1 MQLTLAPFLTRADA
15 EGDMGHLGIAVSG
28 GSDSTALLLL
38 AQDWAQDT
46 GRKITALTVD
56 HGLRDGAKAEAEVV
70 AQLCA
75 RLGVDHHILTWD
87 DWDGQ
92 GNLQDAAR
100 QARYGLL
107 AQKAHGL
114 GIDAVA
120 LGHTHDDQAET
131 FLLRLARGSGVDGL
145 SAMRADWRGQGMRW
159 LRPVLTQRREGL
171 RDLLRARH
179 VAWCEDPSNFD
190 PKFDRVQMRQ
200 AMGDLADLGLTAD
213 RLVTTATAM
222 SEARAVLER
231 AAHLAAKVLC
241 HIEAGD
247 VVIDPEGLMDL
258 PLETRDRLVAGALGF
273 VSGATYRP
281 RRATLTRAIEE
292 ALDGQAATLHG
303 CLLWRHKTGLRVT
316 RELSAVAGL
325 VAAPN
330 ALWDGRWR
338 IKGADG
344 PTTDGPTT
352 DKTREIRALGEGI
365 SQLKDWRAGGI
376 PRQTLMVT
384 PAVWHQSCV
393 IAAPIAQE
401 SDIWRLETRPE
412 QNDFAASF
420 LTH

>member
-1 MQLTLAPFLTRADA
+1 MD
-15 EGDMGHLGIAVSG
+15 HLGIAVSG
-28 GSDSTALLLL
+28 GSDSTALLIL
-38 AQDWAQDT
+38 AHEWAQET

-56 HGLRDGAKAEAEVV
+56 HGLREGAKAEAQEV

-75 RLGVDHHILTWD
+75 RLGVDHHILTWGE
-87 DWDGQ
+87 WDGQ

-107 AQKAHGL
+107 AQKAHAL
-114 GIDAVA
+114 GIDAIA

-145 SAMRADWRGQGMRW
+145 SAMRADWCGQGMRW
-159 LRPVLTQRREGL
+159 LRPVLTHRREAL
-171 RDLLRARH
+171 RDLLRARD
-179 VAWCEDPSNFD
+179 VTWCDDPSNAD
-190 PKFDRVQMRQ
+190 PRFDRVQMRQ
-200 AMGDLADLGLTAD
+200 AMADLADLGLTVD
-213 RLVTTATAM
+213 RLVTTAAAM
-222 SEARAVLER
+222 AEARAVLER
-231 AAHLAAKVLC
+231 AAHVTAKTLC
-241 HIEAGD
+241 HVEAGD
-247 VVIDPEGLMDL
+247 VVIDPKGLMDL
-258 PLETRDRLVAGALGF
+258 PVETRDRIVAGALGF

-281 RRATLTRAIEE
+281 RRATLIRAMEE

-316 RELSAVAGL
+316 RELSAVADL
-325 VAAPN
+325 SAHPN

-338 IKGADG
+338 IKGSGRQNSDE
-344 PTTDGPTT
+344 TL
-352 DKTREIRALGEGI
+352 EIRALGEGI

-384 PAVWHQSCV
+384 PAVWHQTCV
-393 IAAPIAQE
+393 IAAPMAQE
-401 SDIWRLETRPE
+401 SNIWRLETRPE

>member
-1 MQLTLAPFLTRADA
+1 VQLTLIPFLTRAKA
-15 EGDMGHLGIAVSG
+15 EGDIAHLGIAVSG
-28 GSDSTALLLL
+28 GSDSTALLML
-38 AQDWAQDT
+38 AHDWAQET
-46 GRKITALTVD
+46 GGKITALTVD
-56 HGLRDGAKAEAEVV
+56 HGLRDGAKAEAQEV
-70 AQLCA
+70 AKLCA

-87 DWDGQ
+87 DWDGL

-107 AQKAHGL
+107 AQKAHVL

-145 SAMRADWRGQGMRW
+145 SGMRADWRANDMRW
-159 LRPVLTQRREGL
+159 LRPVLTHRREAL
-171 RDLLRARH
+171 RDLLRARD
-179 VAWCEDPSNFD
+179 VRWCEDPSNSD
-190 PKFDRVQMRQ
+190 PRFDRVQMRQ
-200 AMGDLADLGLTAD
+200 AMADLADLGLTAD

-222 SEARAVLER
+222 SEARAVLEQ
-231 AAHLAAKVLC
+231 AAHVAAKTLC
-241 HIEAGD
+241 HVEAGD
-247 VVIDPEGLMDL
+247 VVIDPKGLVDL
-258 PLETRDRLVAGALGF
+258 PVETRDRLVAGALGF
-273 VSGATYRP
+273 VSGASYRP
-281 RRATLTRAIEE
+281 RRATLIRAIYE

-316 RELSAVAGL
+316 RELSAVADLRG
-325 VAAPN
+325 APN

-338 IKGADG
+338 IKGSDAAN
-344 PTTDGPTT
+344 T
-352 DKTREIRALGEGI
+352 DKTLEIRALGEGI

-384 PAVWHQSCV
+384 PAIWHQTCV
-393 IAAPIAQE
+393 IAAPMAQE
-401 SDIWRLETRPE
+401 SNIWRLETRPE